1 MLQRCSNAKRPFV
14 AALPAV
20 SARRPVVGGVD
31 SKQLVAFEAVRCS
44 GRGYRNSTVG
54 LHALAVLMRLESLAS
69 GAPFGAIQRKSPRC
83 CTCCAAFRV
92 PILACR
98 AFSATFGP
106 KCVTVRAFCA
116 AVAGKSAKPRV
127 LARDGPGF
135 LRERSRFKRGGR
147 IGPLPAGCQRRTWA
161 RNGGQGLRGRP
172 PSPRS
177 CTRAWSTALSALGER
192 HCD

>member
-1 MLQRCSNAKRPFV
+1 MLTRRLCVFAGMGRGRERSGCREPRTFTRRLCEQSGI
-14 AALPAV
+14 AARGTRGSSPAV
-20 SARRPVVGGVD
+20 GRVD
-31 SKQLVAFEAVRCS
+31 SKQLVTFEAVRCF

-54 LHALAVLMRLESLAS
+54 SHALAVLMRLESLAS

-116 AVAGKSAKPRV
+116 AVVGKSAEPRV

-135 LRERSRFKRGGR
+135 LRGGCRKKRGASRSRM
-147 IGPLPAGCQRRTWA
+147 
-161 RNGGQGLRGRP
+161 
-172 PSPRS
+172 
-177 CTRAWSTALSALGER
+177 
-192 HCD
+192 